1 MLIQVGELAKRA
13 GMTVRTLHHYEQT
26 GLLTPSA
33 RSAAGYRLYDLAAVQ
48 RLHMIKALA
57 QAGLELAAIK
67 EHLDRGSLSLS
78 DLLVRQ
84 IATLDTQLR
93 TISTL
98 RERLALLRDELG
110 SGHEPDLESW
120 LQTLELMKMYD
131 RWFSPQELQTLPFA
145 EQDEQRNQIWQA
157 LVIEA
162 RQLMQEN
169 CPPDSPSAMAL
180 ATRWMERLELDTAGR
195 PEFLTR
201 LNEMHAAEP
210 QMRAQTGITPE
221 VVDYITHAFAQ
232 SKLAIWARYL
242 NADELAFTREHYFD
256 RLMEWPGLVSA
267 LHQACAEQ
275 TDPASEAG
283 QNLARQWLALFQSYA
298 GTSPQTQQKF
308 RHAMEREPHLMK
320 GTWMTPPV
328 LGWLQQAIGVMMQ
341 ARTPASR

>member
-67 EHLDRGSLSLS
+67 EHLDCGSLSLS
-78 DLLVRQ
+78 DLLMQQ
-84 IATLDTQLR
+84 ITTLDTQLR

-98 RERLALLRDELG
+98 RERLVLLRDELG
-110 SGHEPDLESW
+110 SGREPDLESW

-157 LVIEA
+157 LVMEVQ
-162 RQLMQEN
+162 RLMQEG

-201 LNEMHAAEP
+201 LNEMHVTEP

-221 VVDYITHAFAQ
+221 IVDYITHAFAQ

-283 QNLARQWLALFQSYA
+283 QKLARQWLALFQSYA

-308 RHAMEREPHLMK
+308 RHAMECEPHLMK

-341 ARTPASR
+341 ARRPASR